1 MKPLQE
7 EGGKEDAVVL
17 QGGADLPHVS
27 EGLGRFPPTQQ
38 LHSQEQLHSLEVCE
52 LMAGQ
57 QGFLQLVVGIDGVR
71 SHYQMHNILILIV
84 EEICINCHTIYNFYS
99 LIAKICQKKSFIA
112 FTGPIT
118 MASHK
123 NACYYIY
130 VKRQEFYFSS
140 NYITSIFSL
149 PKYQKQKQ

>member
-7 EGGKEDAVVL
+7 EGGIEDAVVL

-27 EGLGRFPPTQQ
+27 EKLGRFPPTQQ

-71 SHYQMHNILILIV
+71 SHYQMHNIFLGLFIYSRAIV
-84 EEICINCHTIYNFYS
+84 TWQKHSSCDVTLLS
-99 LIAKICQKKSFIA
+99 LNW
-112 FTGPIT
+112 
-118 MASHK
+118 ASAHQTRPPEHPTRK
-123 NACYYIY
+123 PG
-130 VKRQEFYFSS
+130 
-140 NYITSIFSL
+140 T
-149 PKYQKQKQ
+149 